1 MGLNF
6 NKKIIL
12 SVLLVIVTLLSVLS
26 FTNYRISHGTF
37 DKLGKQFISSMV
49 ISLKDSVEM
58 QHQITLE
65 KLATD
70 ISVFEFEINSN
81 DKIYVDTSKTI
92 TTTITNQVTKVS
104 DTVTIPTLALG
115 KGIDRNTLNNS
126 NKLVDEI
133 QRIVG
138 GTATVFQ
145 VLPDKL
151 LRISTNVKKLDGSRA
166 IGTYIPSSSPVYKTV
181 MSGNTFTGKAFVV
194 NNWYVTAYK
203 PVKDVNG
210 NIIAVIYCGRP
221 MMTKPLKDMIEKITY
236 DGHGYP
242 FITRSDGSFVYH
254 PDPSIMEKG
263 NLSDTEAG
271 KELKKNKSG
280 FTYYTYQGD
289 DRLSFVHTIESRDW
303 HIYFTLPIKEL
314 SLGADKVLL
323 ELSIASIICGI
334 IISCIILI
342 FLLRKLLSPLEDLS
356 ATAQKIADG
365 DLNARS
371 NYELD
376 DAIGSTVTSINAMV
390 AELKN
395 KLGFSEGVL
404 NGTPMPC
411 SIIGSDFNVLWINK
425 ELCELIGKNGEPE
438 NYIGIRSGEFFY
450 ENANLETLSDKAIR
464 TEQPIR
470 KDVEYPHPSGK
481 TLYVYASVTPFY
493 DMDGTL
499 LGSVAFWHDMTQLRE
514 NQATIVRQNKRI
526 ADTAAEAYSI
536 ADQVSSASEE
546 LSAQVEECRSGAS
559 VQAERIGEA
568 AIAIEQMNS
577 TTLEVA
583 RNASDAA
590 ETAEQ
595 AKTIAEEGAN
605 VVSEV
610 ITSTEE
616 VHSQTELMQNTLNEL
631 SAQADGIGSII
642 DVINDIADQTNLLAL
657 NAAIE
662 AARAGEAGKGFAVVA
677 DEVRKLA
684 EKTMNATK
692 QVASV
697 VQGIQNSSTSTLTYM
712 NDVAG
717 LIEGTTTQTQ
727 QAGKALEQIVGT
739 VLGASDQVRSIATA
753 AEEQSAA
760 AEQISGATGE
770 VNRLAD
776 ESAQALT
783 ESTHAVIELSRLAQ
797 SLKTLMDDLKQ

>member
-6 NKKIIL
+6 NKKLIL
-12 SVLLVIVTLLSVLS
+12 SVLCVIVTLLSVLS
-26 FTNYRISHGTF
+26 FTNYKVSHGTF
-37 DKLGKQFISSMV
+37 DKLGKQFISAMV
-49 ISLKDSVEM
+49 VSLKDSVEM
-58 QHQITLE
+58 QHKITLE

-81 DKIYVDTSKTI
+81 GKLHVDTSNTI

-104 DTVTIPTLALG
+104 NSVTIPTLSLG
-115 KGIDRNTLNNS
+115 TGIGRKTLNNS
-126 NKLVDEI
+126 NKLVDDI

-138 GTATVFQ
+138 GTATIFQ

-166 IGTYIPSSSPVYKTV
+166 TGTYIPSSSPVYKTV
-181 MSGNTFTGKAFVV
+181 MNGNTFTGKAFVV
-194 NNWYVTAYK
+194 NDWFVTTYK
-203 PVKDVNG
+203 PLKDENG
-210 NIIAVIYCGRP
+210 NIIAVVYCGRP
-221 MMTKPLKDMIEKITY
+221 MMTKPLQDMIEKITY

-254 PDPSIMEKG
+254 PDSSLMKNG
-263 NLSDTEAG
+263 NLSNMEAG
-271 KELKKNKSG
+271 EEIRKNKSG
-280 FTYYTYQGD
+280 FTHYTYKGEE
-289 DRLSFVHTIESRDW
+289 RLSFVHTIESRDW
-303 HIYFTLPIKEL
+303 HIYFTLPVKDL
-314 SLGADKVLL
+314 SLGADKTLM
-323 ELSIASIICGI
+323 ELSIASIVCGI
-334 IISCIILI
+334 IISCIVLV

-356 ATAQKIADG
+356 YTAQKIADG

-404 NGTPMPC
+404 NGIPMPC
-411 SIIGSDFNVLWINK
+411 SIIGSDFNVLWVNQ
-425 ELCELIGKNGEPE
+425 ELCTFIAKSGTPE
-438 NYIGIRSGEFFY
+438 SYVGVRSGEFFY
-450 ENANLETLSDKAIR
+450 KDKNVETISDKAIR
-464 TEQPIR
+464 TEQPIQTE
-470 KDVEYPHPSGK
+470 VEYTHPSGK
-481 TLYVYASVTPFY
+481 KLYVYASVTPFY

-499 LGSVAFWHDMTQLRE
+499 LGSVAFWHDITEIRE
-514 NQATIVRQNKRI
+514 SQATIVRQNERI
-526 ADTAAEAYSI
+526 ADTAAQAYSI

-559 VQAERIGEA
+559 IQAERISES

-590 ETAEQ
+590 ETAEN
-595 AKTIAEEGAN
+595 AKTIAEEGAG
-605 VVSEV
+605 VVTEV
-610 ITSTEE
+610 ISSAEE
-616 VHSQTELMQNTLNEL
+616 VHSHTERMQSTLSEL
-631 SAQADGIGSII
+631 STQAVGIGNII
-642 DVINDIADQTNLLAL
+642 NVINDIADQTNLLAL

-692 QVASV
+692 EVASV
-697 VQGIQNSSTSTLTYM
+697 VQGIQSSSASTLTYM
-712 NDVAG
+712 NEVAS
-717 LIEGTTTQTQ
+717 LIEGTTAHTQ
-727 QAGKALEQIVGT
+727 QAGKALEQIVDT
-739 VLGASDQVRSIATA
+739 VLGASDKVRSIATA

-760 AEQISGATGE
+760 AEQISGASGE

-783 ESTHAVIELSRLAQ
+783 ESAHAVLELSRLAQ
-797 SLKTLMDDLKQ
+797 SLKTLIDDLQQ